1 VHLISGSYKC
11 KNEDH
16 SIPGKTA
23 DNRNTF
29 KQSAMLGVIRSLAA
43 LAEPQGGVTAVAKRF
58 VVMGDFNMLEDNVMN
73 LSEKASLEFD
83 QPIQL
88 QAICCNDKDEAKRRD
103 WILANGE
110 VIFVASTVRA
120 KDGAH
125 LAVVGRT
132 VLGSAPAASIAA
144 PTRDTAVE
152 EVTPQ
157 DIRDAKAALSQTRE
171 ADRVREME
179 REDRVRQEEMS
190 GAGGVL
196 GDIDETIGPEA
207 SEGAFPDAS
216 PSAVAFNLTS
226 AEARVQEAI
235 KQLDVVDSGGN
246 EQAATTPAAN
256 TADDEQAVAKKTRR
270 GQYGQV
276 PAWDQWGEVGQIDPA
291 SPPPPTDAVRPAPLL
306 ASPQGQSTAS
316 AASAS
321 ASAAQALPVSRASA
335 ETATVAVSIDDDMVL
350 LDADIADPAAAE
362 ADANLRA
369 AAALE
374 KELQEDAKA
383 AAAERA
389 DRVPAVGS
397 FRYESRDGSGG
408 FVRLV
413 TSARDQELALAA
425 VLAIRRR
432 TMVEF
437 GEGVAGVARWS
448 TQKNITKRVVE
459 QWWQGKP
466 PEEREEVKNRVGGAR
481 QAQERTKRAYFR
493 AAAKA
498 HFGDIQ
504 WYYFTVAV
512 GEVAGPEFIT
522 LQTQSLR
529 PASSRDTAEQSGGG
543 SGSQARGPKTGIR
556 HTVSDAKAAREKTK
570 LAMKHSERMVR
581 KGAGKADA
589 RWKDPE
595 VWEKLE
601 EVEDSSWHSTWGPR
615 CRGADVNPCPPAV
628 RAALARMPPHCHA
641 RPHPRAIPAQQV
653 FDSPRRGG
661 ASRASLVVVGSDRVG
676 AHSELQLRS
685 AVSQLAHR
693 RPGKPEACRQ
703 VRGGPRPLLL
713 GTFGYP
719 LERRGLSGRI
729 RAFFLARE
737 FFAGAR
743 ATKHAQSKANSHS
756 RQSFFETCLD
766 ALSPRTPS
774 CARTGPL
781 ASTAGPGRS

>member
-1 VHLISGSYKC
+1 VHLISGTYKG

-23 DNRNTF
+23 DKRNTF
-29 KQSAMLGVIRSLAA
+29 KQSAMLGVFRRWAA
-43 LAEPQGGVTAVAKRF
+43 LAEPQGEVTAVAKRF
-58 VVMGDFNMLEDNVMN
+58 VVMGDFNMLEDNVTN
-73 LSEKASLEFD
+73 LTAQASRLLGEE
-83 QPIQL
+83 PI
-88 QAICCNDKDEAKRRD
+88 QAICCDDEDGTKRRD

-110 VIFVASTVRA
+110 VIFVESPVRA
-120 KDGAH
+120 KDDAH

-152 EVTPQ
+152 EVTAQ
-157 DIRDAKAALSQTRE
+157 DISEAKAALSQTRE

-179 REDRVRQEEMS
+179 REQRLRQEEMS
-190 GAGGVL
+190 GAGEL
-196 GDIDETIGPEA
+196 GDIDETIGPVA

-216 PSAVAFNLTS
+216 TS
-226 AEARVQEAI
+226 DAEDSGGNEQAEAI

-270 GQYGQV
+270 GYGQV
-276 PAWDQWGEVGQIDPA
+276 PAWDQWDEVGQIDPA

-321 ASAAQALPVSRASA
+321 ASAAQALPISRASP
-335 ETATVAVSIDDDMVL
+335 ETATVAVSVDDDAVL
-350 LDADIADPAAAE
+350 LDADDPAAAE

-374 KELQEDAKA
+374 KQLQEDAKA

-397 FRYESRDGSGG
+397 LRYKSGDEGSGG

-413 TSARDQELALAA
+413 TSARHQELALAA

-432 TMVEF
+432 TMEES

-481 QAQERTKRAYFR
+481 QDFERTKRAYFR

-498 HFGDIQ
+498 YFGDIQ

-522 LQTQSLR
+522 LQRS
-529 PASSRDTAEQSGGG
+529 ASSRDTAKQSGGG

-556 HTVSDAKAAREKTK
+556 HTISDAKAAREKAK
-570 LAMKHSERMVR
+570 LATKHSESMAR
-581 KGAGKADA
+581 KAG
-589 RWKDPE
+589 RDPE
-595 VWEKLE
+595 VRKKRR

-641 RPHPRAIPAQQV
+641 RPHPRAIAAQQV

-661 ASRASLVVVGSDRVG
+661 ASRASLVVVGSDRAG
-676 AHSELQLRS
+676 ARSELRLRS
-685 AVSQLAHR
+685 AV
-693 RPGKPEACRQ
+693 
-703 VRGGPRPLLL
+703 
-713 GTFGYP
+713 
-719 LERRGLSGRI
+719 
-729 RAFFLARE
+729 
-737 FFAGAR
+737 
-743 ATKHAQSKANSHS
+743 
-756 RQSFFETCLD
+756 
-766 ALSPRTPS
+766 
-774 CARTGPL
+774 
-781 ASTAGPGRS
+781 